1 MAGGLCGTLAAIWAA
16 PLTLDITPECI
27 LLEMNSGAIQIG
39 QAAKLTAL
47 SVDCIRFYE
56 RQKLLPTP
64 TRTERRFRL
73 YTSIDLDRL
82 RFIQQMQGL
91 GFSLREIK
99 QLLDLRSHG
108 VEACSAVRDLLKTK
122 VGDIRT
128 KINHLRQLEDELAK
142 GLRKCNRELRL
153 RKSHEPGTCP
163 VLKSQ

>member
-1 MAGGLCGTLAAIWAA
+1 M
-16 PLTLDITPECI
+16 
-27 LLEMNSGAIQIG
+27 EMNNGAIRIG

-56 RQKLLPTP
+56 RQKLLPAL
-64 TRTERRFRL
+64 TRTEGRFRL
-73 YTSIDLDRL
+73 YTSVDLDRL

-99 QLLDLRSHG
+99 QLLDLRAHG
-108 VEACSAVRDLLKTK
+108 VEACAAVRDLLETK

-128 KINHLRQLEDELAK
+128 KINHLRQLESELVK
-142 GLRKCNRELRL
+142 DLRKCNRELRL
-153 RKSHEPGTCP
+153 RQSHGPCTCP